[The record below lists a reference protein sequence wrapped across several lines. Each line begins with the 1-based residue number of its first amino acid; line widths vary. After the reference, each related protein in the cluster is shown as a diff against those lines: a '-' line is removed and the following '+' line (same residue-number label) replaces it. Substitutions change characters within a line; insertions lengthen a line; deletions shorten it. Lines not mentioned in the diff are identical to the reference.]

1 MDHPFTEQ
9 CFYSNCLS
17 CQTNITIINLHT
29 FVLDKV
35 RVRELCCP
43 LISHKL
49 MIKSHAC
56 VVQENTHTQEGFT
69 GLIPLPSPP
78 LWKFKIRCIEL
89 TFALTLKLS
98 KTCERV
104 FIRYPNTLKMI
115 QQNWAVPLLSN
126 PNTLSLLLLIYFD
139 FYMQFTT
146 WGSCSSWWPY
156 FVWESCFSCTLF
168 QNGGKLFFH
177 PMITGPKSILST

>member
-17 CQTNITIINLHT
+17 CQTDITIINLHT

-49 MIKSHAC
+49 IIKSHAC
-56 VVQENTHTQEGFT
+56 VVQEKTHTQKGFI
-69 GLIPLPSPP
+69 GFIPLPSPP

-89 TFALTLKLS
+89 TSALMFKLS
-98 KTCERV
+98 QTRERV
-104 FIRYPNTLKMI
+104 FIQYPNALKMI

-139 FYMQFTT
+139 FICNSLLEEVVAA
-146 WGSCSSWWPY
+146 GDRISSESHASHALCSKMVASY
-156 FVWESCFSCTLF
+156 SF
-168 QNGGKLFFH
+168 
-177 PMITGPKSILST
+177 ILW

>member
-43 LISHKL
+43 LLAISSWSRA
-49 MIKSHAC
+49 MP
-56 VVQENTHTQEGFT
+56 VFVEENTHTQEGFI
-69 GLIPLPSPP
+69 GFIPLPSPP

-177 PMITGPKSILST
+177 SMITGPHSILST

>member
-1 MDHPFTEQ
+1 MKGHNIYFKLCVSLRTLLNVTIIISWCEWGSSKLVHSFFDKIRVILMDYPFTEQ
-9 CFYSNCLS
+9 CFYSNCLC

-43 LISHKL
+43 LISRKL

-56 VVQENTHTQEGFT
+56 IVQENTHTQEGFT

-89 TFALTLKLS
+89 TFALTFKLS
-98 KTCERV
+98 QTRERV

-115 QQNWAVPLLSN
+115 QQN
-126 PNTLSLLLLIYFD
+126 
-139 FYMQFTT
+139 
-146 WGSCSSWWPY
+146 
-156 FVWESCFSCTLF
+156 
-168 QNGGKLFFH
+168 
-177 PMITGPKSILST
+177 

>member
-1 MDHPFTEQ
+1 MHSFFDKIRVILMDYPFTEQ
-9 CFYSNCLS
+9 CFYSNCLC

-49 MIKSHAC
+49 IIKSHAC

-89 TFALTLKLS
+89 TFALTFKLS
-98 KTCERV
+98 QTRERV

-126 PNTLSLLLLIYFD
+126 PNTESLAFNIFWLLYAIHYLR
-139 FYMQFTT
+139 
-146 WGSCSSWWPY
+146 
-156 FVWESCFSCTLF
+156 
-168 QNGGKLFFH
+168 KL
-177 PMITGPKSILST
+177 

>member
-1 MDHPFTEQ
+1 MHSFFDKIRVILMDHPFTEQ
-9 CFYSNCLS
+9 CFYSNCLC

-56 VVQENTHTQEGFT
+56 VVQENTHTQEGFS
-69 GLIPLPSPP
+69 GFIPLPSPP

-89 TFALTLKLS
+89 TFALTFKLS
-98 KTCERV
+98 QTRERV
-104 FIRYPNTLKMI
+104 FIQYPNTLKMI
-115 QQNWAVPLLSN
+115 QQNLAVPLLSN
-126 PNTLSLLLLIYFD
+126 PNTESLAFNIF
-139 FYMQFTT
+139 
-146 WGSCSSWWPY
+146 
-156 FVWESCFSCTLF
+156 
-168 QNGGKLFFH
+168 
-177 PMITGPKSILST
+177 

>member
-29 FVLDKV
+29 FVSDKV

-43 LISHKL
+43 LISRKL

-69 GLIPLPSPP
+69 GLTPSHPLPSGNSRLGALNWP
-78 LWKFKIRCIEL
+78 LLWRSSWVKHVKEFLFGIQTPWRW
-89 TFALTLKLS
+89 FS
-98 KTCERV
+98 KTELYL
-104 FIRYPNTLKMI
+104 FFPT
-115 QQNWAVPLLSN
+115 Q
-126 PNTLSLLLLIYFD
+126 TLSLLLLIYFD

-177 PMITGPKSILST
+177 PMITGPKSILSI

>member
-29 FVLDKV
+29 FVSDKV

-78 LWKFKIRCIEL
+78 LWKFKIRYIEL
-89 TFALTLKLS
+89 TFALTFKLS
-98 KTCERV
+98 QTCERV

-126 PNTLSLLLLIYFD
+126 PNTLSFLLLIYFD
-139 FYMQFTT
+139 FICNSLLEEVVAA
-146 WGSCSSWWPY
+146 GDRISSESHASHAPCSKMVASY
-156 FVWESCFSCTLF
+156 SF
-168 QNGGKLFFH
+168 
-177 PMITGPKSILST
+177 ILW